1 MRIPSMDE
9 IWEVSEARGANS
21 EAPHLWEGLVG
32 AWPLQEGGG
41 STVWDVSGNGN
52 HGTPVGT
59 NLLSNRKL
67 GQYGRV
73 VGTDGINDYIQ
84 LPINSYVSKPFSIL
98 VWLSATI
105 KPNEWQSAMGVKTHE
120 SFSWNAYYLHI
131 ARNDGAKEY
140 GFEWC
145 GNIINSAG
153 NIARGLSTFPTSY
166 HMLGGMVTYESVSVI
181 LDGMIRASVTRTR
194 AFPSPPSYFTTISAA
209 FFNNSIADFT
219 QCDCF
224 LAQIYGRPLLP
235 REWSELYADPWAMYR
250 VRPRGLA
257 RGVTLPSAKKTPI
270 HHLVT
275 GCT

>member
-9 IWEVSEARGANS
+9 IWEVSESRGANS

-52 HGTPVGT
+52 NGTPVGT

-67 GQYGRV
+67 GQFGRV
-73 VGTDGINDYIQ
+73 VGTDGIDDYIQ
-84 LPINSYVSKPFSIL
+84 IPINSYVSKPFSVL
-98 VWLSATI
+98 VWLSATL
-105 KPNEWQSAMGVKTHE
+105 KPNAWQSVMGVKTHDTNGQ
-120 SFSWNAYYLHI
+120 NAYYLHV
-131 ARNDGAKEY
+131 ARNDGDKQY

-145 GNIINSAG
+145 GNVNSLG
-153 NIARGLSTFPTSY
+153 DVVRGPSTFPSGY
-166 HMLGGMVTYESVSVI
+166 HMLGGMVAYESVSVI
-181 LDGMIRASVTRTR
+181 LDGRIRASVTRTR
-194 AFPSPPSYFTTISAA
+194 TFPSPPSYFTTIGAA
-209 FFNNSIADFT
+209 VFNNNILDFT

-235 REWSELYADPWAMYR
+235 REWAKLYADPWAMYR
-250 VRPRGLA
+250 VRPRVLV
-257 RGVTLPSAKKTPI
+257 RGVTLKKTPI
-270 HHLVT
+270 HHLMA